1 MSCLRCSLCT
11 LLAEGTGRFVLGVE
25 VGMGSVLGV
34 GVGKTLVVDNLSGMC
49 QRPVLGPRWPMRMT
63 WRPSRICTWCLVN
76 RASKLLSQNWL
87 IDTRALLCRS
97 GKMWACRAA
106 RGRSGISRRAL
117 CVALMMLPFGSLTQ
131 MPLVVGRQLKQWLSI
146 LRK

>member
-1 MSCLRCSLCT
+1 MSRLRCNSCT
-11 LLAEGTGRFVLGVE
+11 LLADGAMRLVLGVI
-25 VGMGSVLGV
+25 VGTGSELGV
-34 GVGKTLVVDNLSGMC
+34 GVGIIVVDDWSGMC
-49 QRPVLGPRWPMRMT
+49 QRPVLGSRRPVRMT
-63 WRPSRICTWCLVN
+63 LGPSRICTWSLVN

-106 RGRSGISRRAL
+106 RGRWGISRRAV
-117 CVALMMLPFGSLTQ
+117 CVALMMLPFGSFTR
-131 MPLVVGRQLKQWLSI
+131 MPSVVGRRSVQWLSL